1 MRPMF
6 ACCLAGWSISRLFLD
21 VQNRGYFC
29 HLAGFL
35 YVCLFLALPII
46 SLNLFTAEPE
56 VSDSHLFK
64 LLPWKPLSHVAF
76 FYDAIKRQGETLSV
90 PRAFS
95 LRHVIRLILMCLI
108 LIVIYWVTWFFQIRN
123 IPEFRNV
130 QILTFFWNQDVTR
143 FFVRVK
149 IQILQ
154 WLNGESDGVSLI
166 KNTTDLFM
174 TIIFEIFVFV
184 LCVMLLNRNSNILHN
199 FHQSNMKGL
208 LLSFGVIL
216 LLTVSF

>member
-1 MRPMF
+1 MLLVGVSAIYATNVCM
-6 ACCLAGWSISRLFLD
+6 LFSWL
-21 VQNRGYFC
+21 VNFPPIFGS
-29 HLAGFL
+29 GFL

-64 LLPWKPLSHVAF
+64 LLPWKPLSH
-76 FYDAIKRQGETLSV
+76 GETLSV

-130 QILTFFWNQDVTR
+130 QILTFFWNQD
-143 FFVRVK
+143 
-149 IQILQ
+149 ILQ

-199 FHQSNMKGL
+199 FHQPNMRSL
-208 LLSFGVIL
+208 VFSFVTIL

>member
-76 FYDAIKRQGETLSV
+76 FL
-90 PRAFS
+90 
-95 LRHVIRLILMCLI
+95 
-108 LIVIYWVTWFFQIRN
+108 
-123 IPEFRNV
+123 
-130 QILTFFWNQDVTR
+130 
-143 FFVRVK
+143 
-149 IQILQ
+149 
-154 WLNGESDGVSLI
+154 
-166 KNTTDLFM
+166 
-174 TIIFEIFVFV
+174 
-184 LCVMLLNRNSNILHN
+184 
-199 FHQSNMKGL
+199 
-208 LLSFGVIL
+208 
-216 LLTVSF
+216 